1 MNRLKPYF
9 KGLALIAMLVAL
21 GYAVKALG
29 LHGMLNESWIDEQV
43 RDQGLRGDALFL
55 VAASIATAAG
65 FPRQAV
71 SFLAGY
77 GFGLGVGMTLALGG
91 TVLGCVLAFYVSR
104 FLGREAIVALFPDRI
119 RRLDAFLHDH
129 PFSMALLVRLMPV
142 GSNIVTNLA
151 AGVSGVRALPFFAGS
166 AIGYIPQTVIFA
178 LLGSGIHLD
187 PILRLTTGV
196 ALFLISGALG
206 IYLFRRYR
214 ANRALD
220 AELADAVPADGAPG
234 EGRP

>member
-1 MNRLKPYF
+1 MNRVKPYL
-9 KGLALIAMLVAL
+9 KGLAVIAMLVAL

-29 LHGMLNESWIDEQV
+29 LNETLNEAWIDNQV
-43 RDQGLRGDALFL
+43 RDQGLSGDVLFL
-55 VAASIATAAG
+55 AAGTIATAAG

-77 GFGLGVGMTLALGG
+77 GFGLGEGIVLALGAS
-91 TVLGCVLAFYVSR
+91 VLGSILAFFTSR
-104 FLGREAIVALFPDRI
+104 FLGRSVILGLFPDRI

-142 GSNIVTNLA
+142 GSNLVTNLA

-187 PILRLTTGV
+187 PILRITTGV
-196 ALFLISGALG
+196 VLFLISGALG

-214 ANRALD
+214 ASRALD
-220 AELADAVPADGAPG
+220 SDLAGAVPADGSPG
-234 EGRP
+234 AGPT